1 MYLVFAQDKRIYYK
15 KVDQTF
21 VSFRNINTFVMLP
34 SSNMLKNMIWK
45 ALSDPTRRSI
55 LDLLKNAP
63 RTTGEI
69 SNQFKNLS
77 RFAIMKHLGILE
89 KAQLIITKKEGKFRW
104 NYLNAKPIQET
115 FDQWINNLIQ
125 LKYYATDTSPDM
137 ANVEKSIQTTTI
149 ELEFTIKTN
158 RTNVWKALTNEIGE
172 WWDQNFYTTSATQ
185 AFVLEPKLGG
195 LMYEDTGNN
204 EGVVWATV
212 LSIHAP
218 HHLLLKGNLSP
229 DLGGPAISFLKLTL
243 ETAKKSTTLR
253 INDTLLGEFSEELT
267 KELQNNWTQLF
278 GQALKTY
285 VENKR

>member
-1 MYLVFAQDKRIYYK
+1 
-15 KVDQTF
+15 
-21 VSFRNINTFVMLP
+21 
-34 SSNMLKNMIWK
+34 MIWK

-69 SNQFKNLS
+69 SDQFNLS

-89 KAQLIITKKEGKFRW
+89 KAQLIISKKEGKFRW
-104 NYLNAKPIQET
+104 NYLNAKPIQDAY
-115 FDQWINNLIQ
+115 DQWINNLIQ
-125 LKYYATDTSPDM
+125 LKYYTKDTSPNM
-137 ANVEKSIQTTTI
+137 ASVEKSLQTTAI
-149 ELEFTIKTN
+149 ELVFTIKAKPSE
-158 RTNVWKALTNEIGE
+158 VWKAITNEIDQ
-172 WWDQNFYTTSATQ
+172 WWNQNFYTTSATK

-243 ETAKKSTTLR
+243 ESSQKSTLLR
-253 INDTLLGEFSEELT
+253 ISDTLLGSFSEELI
-267 KELQNNWTQLF
+267 KKLEDNWTQLF
-278 GQALKTY
+278 GQALKQY
-285 VENKR
+285 IEQG

>member
-1 MYLVFAQDKRIYYK
+1 
-15 KVDQTF
+15 
-21 VSFRNINTFVMLP
+21 
-34 SSNMLKNMIWK
+34 MIWK

-55 LDLLKNAP
+55 LDLLKIAP

-69 SNQFKNLS
+69 SEQFKDNLS

-115 FDQWINNLIQ
+115 YDQWINNLIQ
-125 LKYYATDTSPDM
+125 LKYYTKDTSPDM
-137 ANVEKSIQTTTI
+137 ANVEKSIQTTSI

-158 RTNVWKALTNEIGE
+158 RTNVWKAITNEINQ
-172 WWDQNFYTTSATQ
+172 WWDARFYTHSATKQ
-185 AFVLEPKLGG
+185 FILEPKLGG

-229 DLGGPAISFLKLTL
+229 DLGGPAISFLKISL
-243 ETAKKSTTLR
+243 ETQKRHTLLR
-253 INDTLLGEFSEELT
+253 INDTLLGEFSEELSN
-267 KELQNNWTQLF
+267 KVRDNWTQLF
-278 GQALKTY
+278 GQALKQY
-285 VENKR
+285 IEAA